1 MSENLIQNKIIS
13 NLVQKVF
20 PKENIE
26 LLERPHSFIIKDK
39 SENDNK
45 VKRIIVLPPKGYT
58 ANSIDELNS
67 HDEVRKAKITVKG
80 SFRSGKES
88 FSLIKK
94 CLKFAFLP
102 TRNAVTQ
109 SNVPYALISQNQ
121 KIYKEKILS
130 SKESFYVVKENG
142 EGFYHNLIN
151 LSVEWLVLA
160 LDKELRSGKK
170 MDIESTL
177 SVLTSVEKRL
187 TLKLMEKI
195 HKYGDELFEKDENL
209 INSVFKIKTEKILPV
224 LVEALNILE
233 TGRHEPCTV
242 YALIL
247 NKSKNDKEKVIEY
260 LKNALKNKDA
270 PDYYLTELLSKL
282 KK

>member
-1 MSENLIQNKIIS
+1 MSRNLIQNKIIS
-13 NLVQKVF
+13 NLTQKIF
-20 PKENIE
+20 PEGNIE
-26 LLERPHSFIIKDK
+26 ILERPHSFIIKDK
-39 SENDNK
+39 SEHSNK
-45 VKRIIVLPPKGYT
+45 IKRIIILPPKGYT

-80 SFRSGKES
+80 SFRDGKEN

-109 SNVPYALISQNQ
+109 SDVPYALISQNQ

-130 SKESFYVVKENG
+130 SKESVYVVKENG
-142 EGFYHNLIN
+142 EGFYHNLIS
-151 LSVEWLVLA
+151 LSDEWLVIV

-170 MDIESTL
+170 MNIESKLGSLTL
-177 SVLTSVEKRL
+177 VEKRL
-187 TLKLMEKI
+187 VQKLMEKV
-195 HKYGDELFEKDENL
+195 HKYGDELFEKDKNL
-209 INSVFKIKTEKILPV
+209 IGSALKIKTEKILPV
-224 LVEALNILE
+224 LIESLNILE

-247 NKSKNDKEKVIEY
+247 NKSKSDKEKVIEY
-260 LKNALKNKDA
+260 LKNASKNKDA
-270 PDYYLTELLSKL
+270 PDYYLSELLSKI